1 MLRESEI
8 YKNLDS
14 YSAVAIAEG
23 FNEEEVDEEEQL
35 SAWQYL
41 IDSGLCWS
49 LQGSFG
55 RAAQS
60 LIEQGLC
67 EVAVS

>member
-1 MLRESEI
+1 MLRESEF